1 MVRWQSDA
9 VGSTNAALSFH
20 DAMLSSERGY
30 DRNIVGGNGSLHT
43 FCTAPRRMFLCDV
56 PLFTEQTSVNR
67 NDGVDY
73 LRLMGTVVEIIQTS
87 DSSTDISHGNNHQN
101 ANENASTF
109 NEFPANHLIHFVIDD
124 GTGSIEVFTKR
135 RVAQT
140 KNSNCSTNI
149 PRLTTQQQIHQSTKQ
164 NQHILQP
171 DTQTFP
177 TMTLESFLSSPP
189 PPILAGQTV
198 DCIGWIRIDTVE
210 GPCAEKS
217 KNEKKRS
224 PLHGLRLAA
233 SSVSIVNDPQAITL
247 RHLELSF
254 SSRWTIINNAQQG
267 NGVARNI
274 NSPKNR
280 ILVGGYLERK
290 LNPLYHCDHQD
301 LVVFNME
308 EAFNYIK
315 HSKDD
320 GGITHKELSSLV
332 GAVEPNE
339 VSAVNLAVEQLRE
352 DCRIYINQGKWFP
365 MWLQLWHTILLER
378 WPEVQCNS

>member
-1 MVRWQSDA
+1 MVQILPMDSTGPSSLLSLCYD
-9 VGSTNAALSFH
+9 GSPMRRDQPKPPSHCMTQCSTANVATTVISA
-20 DAMLSSERGY
+20 
-30 DRNIVGGNGSLHT
+30 GNGSVHT
-43 FCTAPRRMFLCDV
+43 LSTTPRRMFLCDV

-73 LRLMGTVVEIIQTS
+73 VRLMGTVVEIIRT
-87 DSSTDISHGNNHQN
+87 SSTDISYGINPQN
-101 ANENASTF
+101 SNENASTS
-109 NEFPANHLIHFVIDD
+109 NEFPATHLIHFVIDD

-135 RVAQT
+135 RVAQA

-149 PRLTTQQQIHQSTKQ
+149 LRPTTQQQIRQSTKQ
-164 NQHILQP
+164 NQRILQP
-171 DTQTFP
+171 ATQTFS
-177 TMTLESFLSSPP
+177 TMTLESILSSPP

-210 GPCAEKS
+210 GLCAEKT

-233 SSVSIVNDPQAITL
+233 SSVSIMNDPQAITL

-254 SSRWTIINNAQQG
+254 SPRWKIIINARQG

-290 LNPLYHCDHQD
+290 LNPLYHCDYQGS
-301 LVVFNME
+301 VVFNME

-320 GGITHKELSSLV
+320 GGITQKELSSLV

-339 VSAVNLAVEQLRE
+339 VLAVNLAVEQLRE

-365 MWLQLWHTILLER
+365 M
-378 WPEVQCNS
+378 